1 MYVFYVYVVITVNA
15 VLRTAQN
22 VHRTTEF
29 SMAVPLAFKPAPID
43 VHQELMHRVE
53 AAPREHAEALLGAWD
68 LLQAAHDQGL
78 LEILHGLM
86 GGRDIIAEKLAVAA
100 KSEEAVALVRNAM
113 ALSRIVA
120 AFNPDVLQRMA
131 QSIEGAPGSP
141 LEPQHQATEPPSLWQ
156 LFGKLREPDTR
167 RGIGFAL
174 EMLNAFGR
182 STKP

>member
-1 MYVFYVYVVITVNA
+1 
-15 VLRTAQN
+15 
-22 VHRTTEF
+22 
-29 SMAVPLAFKPAPID
+29 MAVPLAFKPAPID

-78 LEILHGLM
+78 LEILHGLL

-100 KSEEAVALVRNAM
+100 KSDEAVALIRNAM

-120 AFNPDVLQRMA
+120 AFNPDMLQRMA
-131 QSIEGAPGSP
+131 QSVEGAIAPPAGGAQPS
-141 LEPQHQATEPPSLWQ
+141 EPPSLWQ

-167 RGIGFAL
+167 RGMGFAL